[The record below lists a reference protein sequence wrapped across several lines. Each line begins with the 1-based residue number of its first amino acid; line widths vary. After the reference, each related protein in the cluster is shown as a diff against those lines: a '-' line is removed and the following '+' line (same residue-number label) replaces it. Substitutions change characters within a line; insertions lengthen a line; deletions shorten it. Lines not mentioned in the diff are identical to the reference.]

1 MATAYTLD
9 EHLDEFVQA
18 QISSGRYSDATAVLR
33 HALTLMEDRE
43 RRASELDAALR
54 HGLDDAAAGRMR
66 DADKVF
72 ADLDRDLAAL
82 SADTDRRPER

>member
-33 HALTLMEDRE
+33 HA
-43 RRASELDAALR
+43 
-54 HGLDDAAAGRMR
+54 LDDAAAGRMR